1 MRGGHTMRRRSCR
14 KLCSCF
20 FSRASRKGETERKKA
35 EEERKAKKEQQK
47 QLNAKF
53 DKRFTLNVSKNCT
66 ANFKSQTRDFR
77 EKVMSQLDS
86 QGNGAP
92 EVGKY
97 NPKLDQLRK

>member
-1 MRGGHTMRRRSCR
+1 MKEIEEYFSEIKNKR
-14 KLCSCF
+14 KDE
-20 FSRASRKGETERKKA
+20 KQKA